1 MSLLVLALPPGP
13 PGPSGSYA
21 FATSHDGQ
29 ALAAHGSAAAELL
42 PPAGR
47 GVEVVAVVPAAQ
59 LSWHRVD
66 LPRGVGPRSPRLRA
80 TLVGL
85 LEDRLLD
92 EPEQLHFALDP
103 DASGGGPAW
112 VAVCRRDWLAAHL
125 RALDAARRPAGRIV
139 PELSPQAG
147 ALRLLVTGEP
157 ERAQVLMSGTAVPGG
172 AQALPLGPGT
182 LALLR
187 AATAHDGEA
196 PEAEL
201 LAEPAVAALAE
212 QTLDRPVTLVP
223 PAARLLAASRSPWNL
238 AQFEL
243 ARTGTAWA
251 GRRAGAAWREFLHA
265 PRWRPA
271 RWGVALLLLAHLVG
285 LNLWA
290 WRTRDEL
297 AARRAQ
303 VQAALT
309 QTFPQVKVVV
319 DAPVQMAREV
329 AALRRST
336 GAASGRDLEPM
347 LSAFAQSAG
356 DQPAPTAIEFTAG
369 ELRLKGVQLLATGL
383 TDMQTQLRPL
393 GYRLQAEADGA
404 VLREGVAP

>member
-1 MSLLVLALPPGP
+1 M
-13 PGPSGSYA
+13 
-21 FATSHDGQ
+21 
-29 ALAAHGSAAAELL
+29 
-42 PPAGR
+42 
-47 GVEVVAVVPAAQ
+47 
-59 LSWHRVD
+59 
-66 LPRGVGPRSPRLRA
+66 
-80 TLVGL
+80 
-85 LEDRLLD
+85 
-92 EPEQLHFALDP
+92 
-103 DASGGGPAW
+103 
-112 VAVCRRDWLAAHL
+112 
-125 RALDAARRPAGRIV
+125 
-139 PELSPQAG
+139 PELSPHAG
-147 ALRLLVTGEP
+147 TLRLLVTGEP

-290 WRTRDEL
+290 WRTQDEL